1 MASSYRR
8 QGAKAVRKTTRE
20 PARAGAN
27 AHPHRLARTLVLIG
41 LVLAGAHAQ
50 AAAPHSQAVN
60 PHAPAVPPHSPW
72 PIERWSGD
80 ASASP
85 AADAPPPALPALA
98 ASRPWRLCA
107 VYPHL
112 KDSYWLAVNYGMV
125 EEARALGIGL
135 RVLEAGGYEHLARQR
150 ANITQCTADPA
161 VDALLVGTVSFAGMN
176 DLLAPYLAGHPVIGL
191 VNDIDAS
198 VVSAKV
204 GVPWYQLGWKIGRW
218 LADRHPAGGAPADIA
233 WLPGPQ
239 DADWVGFID
248 RGFRAA
254 LAGSAVRIATV
265 RHGDTGRSIQ
275 RQLVEEVLDAHP
287 QLDYLVGNAPM
298 AEAAV
303 AEVRRRQRADG
314 VGIVASYVT
323 PGVHSGMLRGRI
335 LASVTDF
342 PVLQGR
348 MAVRQALRALEGEA
362 VEPYIGPSVEL
373 VDPATLGRYPMDWML
388 PPAGFVP
395 AYEVAP
401 TRP

>member
-1 MASSYRR
+1 M
-8 QGAKAVRKTTRE
+8 
-20 PARAGAN
+20 
-27 AHPHRLARTLVLIG
+27 
-41 LVLAGAHAQ
+41 
-50 AAAPHSQAVN
+50 
-60 PHAPAVPPHSPW
+60 
-72 PIERWSGD
+72 
-80 ASASP
+80 
-85 AADAPPPALPALA
+85 
-98 ASRPWRLCA
+98 
-107 VYPHL
+107 
-112 KDSYWLAVNYGMV
+112 
-125 EEARALGIGL
+125 
-135 RVLEAGGYEHLARQR
+135 
-150 ANITQCTADPA
+150 
-161 VDALLVGTVSFAGMN
+161 
-176 DLLAPYLAGHPVIGL
+176 
-191 VNDIDAS
+191 
-198 VVSAKV
+198 
-204 GVPWYQLGWKIGRW
+204 
-218 LADRHPAGGAPADIA
+218 
-233 WLPGPQ
+233 
-239 DADWVGFID
+239 GFID

-323 PGVHSGMLRGRI
+323 PGVHSGMVRGRI

-348 MAVRQALRALEGEA
+348 MAVRQGVRALEGQA
-362 VEPYIGPSVEL
+362 VEPYIGPRVEL
-373 VDPATLGRYPMDWML
+373 VEPATLGRYPVDWML